1 MLKKY
6 KSLKDVIGTE
16 EEFKRIREITKEQ
29 EVVDKFAEIFPELT
43 KIAIAKK
50 FDKGKLF
57 LRVENS
63 VWRSEL
69 NFKQSLMVAKI
80 NKAVGEQVVKTIK
93 FL

>member
-1 MLKKY
+1 MPGKF
-6 KSLKDVIGTE
+6 KSLKDIIGSE
-16 EEFKRIREITKEQ
+16 NDFRKIREITKEQ
-29 EVVDKFAEIFPELT
+29 EIVDKFAEIFPELS
-43 KIAIAKK
+43 KIAAAKK

-69 NFKQSLMVAKI
+69 NFKQSLLIDKI
-80 NKAVGEQVVKTIK
+80 NKAIGEEAVKTIK

>member
-1 MLKKY
+1 MLSKY

-16 EEFKRIREITKEQ
+16 DEFKKIREITKEQ
-29 EVVDKFAEIFPELT
+29 EVVEKFAEIFPDLS
-43 KIAIAKK
+43 KIANAKK

-69 NFKQSLMVAKI
+69 NFKQSLMIAKL
-80 NKAVGEQVVKTIK
+80 NEAVGEQVVKAIK